1 VFLEEAKLLRQ
12 KRMLLC
18 DELMRLRDK
27 LMRLCDKLMRLRDK
41 LMRLCDKL
49 MRLRDELMRLCDRLM
64 RLCDKLMRLCDELM
78 RLRDELMRLCDELMR
93 LCDGTMLLCDGTM
106 LLCDAKTCVRGN
118 ASTNVSSQIVSRTR
132 RRLSQTPKWSHS
144 VAPVRY
150 FSPQIYTYLGGAW
163 LRSARNGRRNT
174 GPLVWERHL
183 QEDSSARG
191 IVPES

>member
-1 VFLEEAKLLRQ
+1 
-12 KRMLLC
+12 
-18 DELMRLRDK
+18 
-27 LMRLCDKLMRLRDK
+27 MRLCN
-41 LMRLCDKL
+41 
-49 MRLRDELMRLCDRLM
+49 ELM

-78 RLRDELMRLCDELMR
+78 RLCDKLMRLCDELMRLCDELMR
-93 LCDGTMLLCDGTM
+93 LCDELMRLCDELMRLCDELMRLRDETMLLCDGTMLLCDGTM

-118 ASTNVSSQIVSRTR
+118 ASTNVSSQIVSR

-144 VAPVRY
+144 VAPVRS
-150 FSPQIYTYLGGAW
+150 FSTQICTYLGGAW

-191 IVPES
+191 IDRKVKSVKQVRSSTYSVMLELSPT

>member
-1 VFLEEAKLLRQ
+1 LLCDET
-12 KRMLLC
+12 MLLC
-18 DELMRLRDK
+18 DETML
-27 LMRLCDKLMRLRDK
+27 
-41 LMRLCDKL
+41 
-49 MRLRDELMRLCDRLM
+49 
-64 RLCDKLMRLCDELM
+64 LCDETML
-78 RLRDELMRLCDELMR
+78 

-118 ASTNVSSQIVSRTR
+118 ASTSRAKSCLER
-132 RRLSQTPKWSHS
+132 AASLSQTPKWSHS

-150 FSPQIYTYLGGAW
+150 FSPQICTYLGGAW
-163 LRSARNGRRNT
+163 LRSGRNGRRNT

>member
-1 VFLEEAKLLRQ
+1 
-12 KRMLLC
+12 MSLC
-18 DELMRLRDK
+18 DELMRLR
-27 LMRLCDKLMRLRDK
+27 
-41 LMRLCDKL
+41 
-49 MRLRDELMRLCDRLM
+49 
-64 RLCDKLMRLCDELM
+64 DKLMRLCDELM

-150 FSPQIYTYLGGAW
+150 FSQQIYTYLGGAW
-163 LRSARNGRRNT
+163 LRSARNGSQKYRSAGLGNA
-174 GPLVWERHL
+174 L